1 MSVSEHRTRSER
13 EVDEVGRLTLALG
26 AIVISML
33 AASVGAT
40 RATAGSLCVGAKPPC
55 FASLQAAIDA
65 AQDGDIVHVG
75 PGTFA
80 GGVTIARSIDV
91 VGSGGGTTTI
101 SGGGPVVTI
110 GLAGAATQPS
120 VRLTGLTIT
129 GGLNTSGPKAL
140 GGGVAVLSG
149 ASLTLT
155 DSTVS
160 DNHVAPATNEPSSLS
175 CGSLCP
181 HALASGA
188 GIDNAGTATLKG
200 VAVTN
205 NVAGGPI
212 TSDADG
218 GGIMNEFGATLV
230 VRDSLVAGNA
240 ARAVLPYG
248 RFAEAGGIF
257 SRRGS
262 SLTVVGSSVSGNTAE
277 LSTAFSSAVTGAQTG
292 GIKLAGDDTT
302 TGTIRDSHIDGN
314 SVLATSTGGEL
325 FAFAGGID
333 DDGSLVLVGSTV
345 DDNRVDASSNRDM
358 FVDGGGLEVEGSDT
372 IDGTRVAGNSVTAH
386 ASEGIASAQ
395 GGGVSAAGDSPVSV
409 RDSFIGDNTAQST
422 ATAGTAVVQGGGIL
436 NASGLDVR
444 DSTISG
450 NTGKAAGPS
459 GTDQGGGIWNGDLDY
474 GLPIQLALRDVMV
487 SDNTL
492 IGTPGISLQGGG
504 VFTAFPVTLRDSLLD
519 GNIPDQCFGC

>member
-1 MSVSEHRTRSER
+1 M
-13 EVDEVGRLTLALG
+13 
-26 AIVISML
+26 
-33 AASVGAT
+33 
-40 RATAGSLCVGAKPPC
+40 
-55 FASLQAAIDA
+55 
-65 AQDGDIVHVG
+65 
-75 PGTFA
+75 
-80 GGVTIARSIDV
+80 
-91 VGSGGGTTTI
+91 
-101 SGGGPVVTI
+101 
-110 GLAGAATQPS
+110 
-120 VRLTGLTIT
+120 RLTGLTIT
-129 GGLNTSGPKAL
+129 GGLNTSGPEAR
-140 GGGVAVLSG
+140 GGGIAVLAG
-149 ASLTLT
+149 ANLTL
-155 DSTVS
+155 SYSAVS
-160 DNHVAPATNEPSSLS
+160 GNRVAPASNRPSSGP

-181 HALASGA
+181 YALASGA
-188 GIDNAGTATLKG
+188 GIDNAGTTTLNG

-230 VRDSLVAGNA
+230 VRDSLVAGNT

-277 LSTAFSSAVTGAQTG
+277 LSTAFSSAVTGAQSG

-314 SVLATSTGGEL
+314 SVVATSTGGEL

-358 FVDGGGLEVEGSDT
+358 FVDGGGLEIEGSAT
-372 IDGTRVAGNSVTAH
+372 IAGTRVAGNSVTAH
-386 ASEGIASAQ
+386 ASDGIASAQ
-395 GGGVSAAGDSPVSV
+395 GGGVFAAGDGPVSV

-422 ATAGTAVVQGGGIL
+422 ATAGTAVVQGGGIQ

-459 GTDQGGGIWNGDLDY
+459 GTAQGGGIWNGDLDF
-474 GLPIQLALRDVMV
+474 GLPVQLALRDVMV
-487 SDNTL
+487 TDNTL
-492 IGTPGISLQGGG
+492 SGTPGISLQGGG
-504 VFTAFPVTLRDSLLD
+504 LFTAFPVMLIESIVT
-519 GNIPDQCFGC
+519 NNAPDNCFGC